1 MIKGITVILYERTQI
16 GVDELNDPVYLESPV
31 EVQNVLVTPSSSD
44 EIVNSETL
52 EGKQAIYNL
61 CIPKGDM
68 HSWENSRVTIWG
80 EDFVTFGK
88 VTQHIEENVPLSWN
102 KKVQVARYE

>member
-16 GVDELNDPVYLESPV
+16 GVDELNDPVYSESPV
-31 EVQNVLVTPSSSD
+31 EVKNVLVSQPDSA
-44 EIVNSETL
+44 EIVNSTTL
-52 EGKQAIYNL
+52 EGKQAEYVL
-61 CIPKGDM
+61 CIPKGDT
-68 HSWENSRVTIWG
+68 HSWENSRVTIWS

-88 VTQHIEENVPLSWN
+88 VTQHIEENVPLRWN